1 MPQDVKSHDNQ
12 TPGKQT
18 PGKQS
23 EPESLQGLVADA
35 SDEAA
40 LVEALEDAFDYRGDV
55 TIIKTSGETIEG
67 YIFDRRRG
75 KALSDSVV
83 RLMGPG
89 SDEYIIVRF
98 DEIARLTFSGKDTA
112 HGKSFERWVER
123 YTEKKL
129 KEARGE

>member
-12 TPGKQT
+12 TPGNEK
-18 PGKQS
+18 S

-35 SDEAA
+35 SDERA
-40 LVEALEDAFDYRGDV
+40 LLDALEDAFDYRGDV
-55 TIIKTSGETIEG
+55 TITKTSGETVEG

-75 KALSDSVV
+75 GGLTDSIV
-83 RLMGPG
+83 RMMGPG
-89 SDEYIIVRF
+89 SDAYITVRF
-98 DEIARLTFSGKDTA
+98 DEIARLNFSGKDTA